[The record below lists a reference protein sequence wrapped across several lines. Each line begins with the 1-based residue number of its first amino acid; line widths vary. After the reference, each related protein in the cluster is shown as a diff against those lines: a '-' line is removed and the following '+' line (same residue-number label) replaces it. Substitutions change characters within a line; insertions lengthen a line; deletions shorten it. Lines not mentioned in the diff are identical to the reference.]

1 MTQHKAVTAEELAK
15 DSRPEWLDKLSGSPE
30 LREAL
35 GDPTARDALLARWR
49 DGCAAYS
56 SQERLDLYLQR

>member
-1 MTQHKAVTAEELAK
+1 MRRYPDDLAK
-15 DSRPEWLDKLSGSPE
+15 DSRPEWLDKLSGSQE

-35 GDPTARDALLARWR
+35 GDSSALDGLIARWH

-56 SQERLDLYLQR
+56 SQERTDLYSRD